1 MGMMNFSPRQVSSSY
16 AALIRSE
23 PLSDSSC
30 FQSELRQEGAAAGVW
45 QLLPYSASGQL
56 RRYFL
61 CFLWTPKGRAL
72 SSTEADRCREQF
84 KLEVGASVAV
94 DWVST
99 VKRLSAHS
107 GTQEIRKDVEDKGSL
122 LCQGR
127 ELRLWERDD

>member
-1 MGMMNFSPRQVSSSY
+1 MREPLLESGSSSPTP
-16 AALIRSE
+16 
-23 PLSDSSC
+23 PLGSS
-30 FQSELRQEGAAAGVW
+30 GVT
-45 QLLPYSASGQL
+45 SCVFSG
-56 RRYFL
+56 RP
-61 CFLWTPKGRAL
+61 TGRAL